1 MRQLARFLVVLLPL
15 LPGLAPPAQAE
26 LSSGDRQAYREAFQA
41 VRSGDWAAAGQR
53 ADKAQDGLLA
63 KVLWWLNLS
72 REGSGAT
79 FAEITGFVAANPDW
93 PSGPVL
99 RQHADESTVG
109 VPDNAVSEWY
119 DRFPPV
125 TAAGK
130 LRQAR
135 RIFGCIRGPCAA
147 VSAKTSG
154 NGLRVLTRHTPATA
168 RNRGH

>member
-93 PSGPVL
+93 PSGLLL

-130 LRQAR
+130 LRR
-135 RIFGCIRGPCAA
+135 RGKF
-147 VSAKTSG
+147 SG
-154 NGLRVLTRHTPATA
+154 YRADWKKAWVVLKAGEKMPEYAEI
-168 RNRGH
+168 